1 MAHTLLDAVRRHAE
15 SNADRN
21 GVARTPVPGLT
32 LIRQTAPTALQY
44 DINKP
49 LVALVL
55 QGGKRVTM
63 GSSTFDFGA
72 GESLLITADVP
83 TVSQITR
90 ANISVPYF
98 SLVFDLDPAMIESL
112 VVEIDAIPAANNGP
126 VRVDPTEAEV
136 ADAAL
141 RLMRLLDRP
150 ESLPILQTQLVRE
163 LHFWLLSGRHGG
175 AIRGLGISESHA
187 RRVARAVALI
197 RANFASPL
205 RVDQLAAA
213 AGMSPSSFHEHF
225 RAVTS
230 LTPLQFQKQLRL
242 IEARRM
248 MLADGE
254 IISNAAY
261 AVGYE
266 SVPQFTREYSRMFG
280 QPPARD
286 MKAART
292 RMRPAAEPPPE
303 HVPERDRSGEE
314 ADEPMPAQECGR

>member
-1 MAHTLLDAVRRHAE
+1 MLEAARRYTEAHADA
-15 SNADRN
+15 N
-21 GVARTPVPGLT
+21 GVAQTPIPGLT

-44 DINKP
+44 AINKP
-49 LVALVL
+49 LVAMVL
-55 QGGKRVTM
+55 QGSKRVTM

-98 SLVFDLDPAMIESL
+98 SLVVDLDPAVIESL
-112 VVEIDAIPAANNGP
+112 VVDMGSVPFTADTP
-126 VRVDPTEAEV
+126 VRVDSTEADV
-136 ADAAL
+136 ADSAL

-150 ESLPILQTQLVRE
+150 GSLPVLQAQLIRE

-175 AIRGLGISESHA
+175 AIRSLGVTGSHA
-187 RRVARAVALI
+187 QRVARAVALI
-197 RANFASPL
+197 RANFAKPL
-205 RVDQLAAA
+205 GVERLAEA
-213 AGMSPSSFHEHF
+213 AGMSVSAFHEHF

-254 IISNAAY
+254 MISNAAY

-266 SVPQFTREYSRMFG
+266 SVTQFTREYGRMFG
-280 QPPARD
+280 LPPARD
-286 MKAART
+286 MKATRT
-292 RMRPAAEPPPE
+292 RMQSSPGLA
-303 HVPERDRSGEE
+303 VSIVN
-314 ADEPMPAQECGR
+314 